1 MPVHGRG
8 KEAMSVFADMPVSF
22 CYSLLIPVDTKTVR
36 KAGNSESEKDG
47 ISHGIGTGKNIYVED
62 IYALPDGQR
71 AELIDGKMFMM
82 AP

>member
-1 MPVHGRG
+1 
-8 KEAMSVFADMPVSF
+8 MSVFADMPVSF

-47 ISHGIGTGKNIYVED
+47 ISHGIGTGNSISIAD
-62 IYALPDGQR
+62 MYARPDGRR
-71 AELIDGKMFMM
+71 AELIDGNQFRM